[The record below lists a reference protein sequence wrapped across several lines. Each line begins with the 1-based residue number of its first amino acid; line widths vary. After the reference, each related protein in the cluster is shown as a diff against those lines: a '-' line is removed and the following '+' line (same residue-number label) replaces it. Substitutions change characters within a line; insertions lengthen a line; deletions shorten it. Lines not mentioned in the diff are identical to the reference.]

1 MKMTNK
7 PEVFERVFD
16 FVKKNK
22 FVLLVV
28 IVGLVL
34 ILLPTAGKS
43 TAKEQ
48 PTGGGGQT
56 EVFSLAEQEERIAK
70 ALSKIEGA
78 GKVTVVLTMQSG
90 TEQVYARDETY
101 SKDTSRRGDAEETSL
116 DRSSKAVL
124 VSSGSATQKPLTVK
138 TIYPV
143 YQGALVV
150 CEGADSA
157 TVRLE
162 IIRAVAGLTG
172 LSTDKIVVAKMNKS

>member
-78 GKVTVVLTMQSG
+78 GKVTVVLTLQSG
-90 TEQVYARDETY
+90 TPGTRHTPRTPAGAVTRRKRPWTEAPKPSSSHRGARR
-101 SKDTSRRGDAEETSL
+101 KNRSR
-116 DRSSKAVL
+116 
-124 VSSGSATQKPLTVK
+124 
-138 TIYPV
+138 
-143 YQGALVV
+143 
-150 CEGADSA
+150 
-157 TVRLE
+157 
-162 IIRAVAGLTG
+162 
-172 LSTDKIVVAKMNKS
+172 